1 MCGARSVKYTCKRR
15 VFQTRDPSG
24 PRGPVARIRPIDLE
38 LLAHAVDATR
48 TANPAPVDVTDLAY
62 DARRVTPGA
71 LFVCV
76 PGMKADGHDFAPQA
90 VADGAAALI
99 VEREVDLPVPQL
111 LVADAREA
119 MALAADAFFG
129 HPTRGLEVAG
139 VTGTN
144 GKTTTAF
151 ILFAILAA
159 AGRRP
164 GLLGT
169 IENRVGGERRAA
181 VRTTSEAIDVQ
192 RLLREMLDAGDT
204 SVAMEATS
212 HGSALKRLLGIR
224 FAVLVFTNL
233 SQDHLDFHGTLE
245 DYYDA
250 KRRLFTEPDLDGRR
264 APAVVNVG
272 DAHGRRLAQELRE
285 IGEEPVTF
293 ELADAQEL
301 ELTAG
306 GARFTVAGI
315 PLETRLRGRFN
326 VENVLGAVKAARV
339 LGIESQAI
347 ATGVAHVTGVPG
359 RFEAVDEG
367 QPFTVLVDY
376 AHTPEALENVLT
388 EAREITAGRL
398 VCVFGCGGDRDRSKR
413 PLMGDVVARLA
424 DAAIVTSDNPRSE
437 DPQAI
442 IDEIVAGMSGDPEVE
457 PDREAAI
464 ASAFERAG
472 EGDVVVIAGKGHEQ
486 GQEFADR
493 VVPFDDREIARE
505 TLRRLAARA

>member
-1 MCGARSVKYTCKRR
+1 MWCAECVNIRAKAPFFSAAGFRDESRSLVE
-15 VFQTRDPSG
+15 S
-24 PRGPVARIRPIDLE
+24 RPIDLE
-38 LLAHAVDATR
+38 LLAQAVRATR

-62 DARRVTPGA
+62 DARRVTPGS

-76 PGMKADGHDFAPQA
+76 PGLKADGHDFAPQA
-90 VADGAAALI
+90 VANGAAALV
-99 VEREVDLPVPQL
+99 VERELDLPVPQL
-111 LVADAREA
+111 VVADSREA

-129 HPTRGLEVAG
+129 YPTRELQVAG

-151 ILFAILAA
+151 LLFAILAA

-192 RLLREMLDAGDT
+192 RLLREMLDAGDR
-204 SVAMEATS
+204 SCAMEATS

-233 SQDHLDFHGTLE
+233 SQDHLDFHGSLE
-245 DYYDA
+245 EYFDA
-250 KRRLFTEPDLDGRR
+250 KRRLFTEEDLDGRR
-264 APAVVNVG
+264 PPAVVNVG
-272 DAHGRRLAQELRE
+272 DPYGRRLVEELRAL
-285 IGEEPVTF
+285 GEEPVTF
-293 ELADAQEL
+293 ELEDAEGL
-301 ELTAG
+301 ELTAR
-306 GARFTVAGI
+306 GARFSVDG
-315 PLETRLRGRFN
+315 LQVETRLRGRFN
-326 VENVLGAVKAARV
+326 VENIVGAVKAASV
-339 LGIESQAI
+339 LGLEPRAI
-347 ATGVAHVTGVPG
+347 VTGVEHVVGVPG

-376 AHTPEALENVLT
+376 AHTPEALENVLA

-398 VCVFGCGGDRDRSKR
+398 VCVFGCGGDRDRGKR
-413 PLMGDVVARLA
+413 PLMGEVVARLA

-442 IDEIVAGMSGDPEVE
+442 IDEIVAGISGDAEVK

-464 ASAFERAG
+464 VAALEGAG

-493 VVPFDDREIARE
+493 TVPFDDREVARE
-505 TLRRLAARA
+505 TLRRLAART

>member
-1 MCGARSVKYTCKRR
+1 LVDSA
-15 VFQTRDPSG
+15 
-24 PRGPVARIRPIDLE
+24 PIDLE
-38 LLAHAVDATR
+38 LLAQAVGATR
-48 TANPAPVDVTDLAY
+48 TANPAPVDITDLAY
-62 DARRVTPGA
+62 DARRVSHGA

-76 PGMKADGHDFAPQA
+76 PGLKADGHDFAAEA
-90 VADGAAALI
+90 VAGGAAALI
-99 VEREVDLPVPQL
+99 VERELELPVPQL
-111 LVADAREA
+111 VVSESREA

-129 HPTRGLEVAG
+129 HPTRELQIAG

-151 ILFAILAA
+151 VLFAILAA

-192 RLLREMLDAGDT
+192 RLLREMLEAGDR
-204 SVAMEATS
+204 SCAMEATS
-212 HGSALKRLLGIR
+212 HGSVLKRLLGVR

-233 SQDHLDFHGTLE
+233 SQDHLDFHGALE

-250 KRRLFTEPDLDGRR
+250 KRRLFTEPDVDGQRP
-264 APAVVNVG
+264 PAVVNV
-272 DAHGRRLAQELRE
+272 DDEHGRRLAEELRAL
-285 IGEEPVTF
+285 GEEPVTF
-293 ELADAQEL
+293 SLADADGL
-301 ELTAG
+301 ELTAR
-306 GARFTVAGI
+306 GARFEVDGI
-315 PLETRLRGRFN
+315 ALETRLRGRFN
-326 VENVLGAVKAARV
+326 VENLLGAVKAARI
-339 LGIESQAI
+339 LGIGPDAI
-347 ATGVAHVTGVPG
+347 TTGVAHLTGVPG

-376 AHTPEALENVLT
+376 AHTPEALENVLA

-398 VCVFGCGGDRDRSKR
+398 ICVFGCGGDRDRGKR
-413 PLMGDVVARLA
+413 PQMGEVVARLA
-424 DAAIVTSDNPRSE
+424 DTAVVTSDNPRSE
-437 DPQAI
+437 APQAI
-442 IDEIVAGMSGDPEVE
+442 IDEILAGISREVEVE

-464 ASAFERAG
+464 ALALERAE

-493 VVPFDDREIARE
+493 VVPFDDRDVARE
-505 TLRRLAARA
+505 ALRRPAART

>member
-1 MCGARSVKYTCKRR
+1 MVE
-15 VFQTRDPSG
+15 SG
-24 PRGPVARIRPIDLE
+24 PIDLE
-38 LLAHAVDATR
+38 LLAQAVGATR

-62 DARRVTPGA
+62 DARRVTSGT

-76 PGMKADGHDFAPQA
+76 AGLKADGHDFAPDALANGA
-90 VADGAAALI
+90 VALI
-99 VEREVDLPVPQL
+99 VERELDLPVPQL
-111 LVADAREA
+111 VVADSRQA

-129 HPTRGLEVAG
+129 HPTRELEVAG

-151 ILFAILAA
+151 LLFAILAA

-192 RLLREMLDAGDT
+192 GLFREMLDAGDR
-204 SVAMEATS
+204 SCAMEATS

-245 DYYDA
+245 DYFDA
-250 KRRLFTEPDLDGRR
+250 KRRLFTEPDVDGRR
-264 APAVVNVG
+264 PPAVVNV
-272 DAHGRRLAQELRE
+272 DDDHGRRLAEELRAL
-285 IGEEPVTF
+285 GEEPSTF
-293 ELADAQEL
+293 GLADAEGL

-306 GARFTVAGI
+306 GASFAVDGI
-315 PLETRLRGRFN
+315 ALETKLRGRFN
-326 VENVLGAVKAARV
+326 VENVLGAVKAARI
-339 LGIESQAI
+339 LGIEPAAI
-347 ATGVAHVTGVPG
+347 ASGVAHVTGVPG
-359 RFEAVDEG
+359 RFEAVEEG

-398 VCVFGCGGDRDRSKR
+398 ICVFGCGGDRDRGKR
-413 PLMGDVVARLA
+413 PLMGEAVARLA

-437 DPQAI
+437 NPQAI
-442 IDEIVAGMSGDPEVE
+442 IDEILAGIAGDAEVE
-457 PDREAAI
+457 PDRAAAI
-464 ASAFERAG
+464 ALALEGAE

-493 VVPFDDREIARE
+493 IVPFDDREVARE
-505 TLRRLAARA
+505 ALRRPAARA